1 MDDSE
6 TRGELEVSDV
16 FFVFP
21 PRKYVY
27 LYFLAAP
34 PNKTK
39 KEKRKKKEKKK
50 KRKEKSSP
58 PSDQKTAGSSQNLD
72 QFSDNPAAF
81 VKPLVEENY
90 ANYMSVEKLGDC
102 VIRAA
107 LQPFLEVCSFAVPHP
122 KNE

>member
-1 MDDSE
+1 M
-6 TRGELEVSDV
+6 TQKLEESLKFLMFFLFFHLVSI
-16 FFVFP
+16 
-21 PRKYVY
+21 YIY
-27 LYFLAAP
+27 IFLLLLQTKP
-34 PNKTK
+34 KNKK
-39 KEKRKKKEKKK
+39 GKKKEKKK
-50 KRKEKSSP
+50 KRKKKPYP